1 MINDSYTIAIVGHL
15 DQNGNTLIFGDLH
28 SHREVEC
35 FRRPHRS
42 QFLTTHALSPSCAAG
57 LTDTHQ

>member
-1 MINDSYTIAIVGHL
+1 MINDSYTIAVAGYF

-28 SHREVEC
+28 SRKEDEC

-42 QFLTTHALSPSCAAG
+42 QFLTTHALHPYGHPAAV
-57 LTDTHQ
+57 